1 MQNKRDL
8 VLWSGGFDST
18 LVLFELVHEKINY
31 ILQNQPSEE
40 IRIDVLSF
48 QINSNS
54 SLQDKHARTILKVRL
69 QDEIYKLASSD
80 GRYVV
85 NMSDGDYLRI
95 CIGKSAVVINFIEED
110 FTLTRFNATTQ
121 SLAWANLLGL
131 YVHEGNH
138 TKIHLGYIKTDEFWH
153 IQTPFRRAIENVEE
167 YYAELCYDSPTKI
180 EIAIPFKWMTKLE
193 MVDRYLKFDCNV
205 FAAISWAGDYDGQK
219 DDDAQRCV
227 EKFNAINVK
236 QEEVAPKE
244 EKS

>member
-69 QDEIYKLASSD
+69 QDEINKLASTD
-80 GRYVV
+80 GRYKIT
-85 NMSDGDYLRI
+85 MTGGDYLPI
-95 CIGKSAVVINFIEED
+95 FIGKSTIFIDFLDED

-193 MVDRYLKFDCNV
+193 MVNRYLKFDCNV